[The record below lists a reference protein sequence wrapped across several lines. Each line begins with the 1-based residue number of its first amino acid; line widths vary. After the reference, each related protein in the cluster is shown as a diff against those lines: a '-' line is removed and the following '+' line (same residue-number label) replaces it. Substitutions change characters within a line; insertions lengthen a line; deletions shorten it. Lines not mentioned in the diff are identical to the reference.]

1 MSSQPKSSQPLP
13 SDADLRPNRTAE
25 EALALEEDAR
35 LRTDIRLLGRILGD
49 TVRDQEGADVFELVE
64 RIRQTSIRFHRDD
77 DKPARRE
84 LEIILD
90 GMSTSQT
97 VRIVRAFSYFSHLA
111 NIAEDQNNIRQM
123 RTRSSAGGSPAP
135 GTLALTLSHARAA
148 GFSAADLRKFFSEAL
163 VSPVLT
169 AHPTEVRRKSTIDRE
184 MEIAALLDRS
194 ERVQLTPEEI
204 AASDEQLRRAV
215 LTLWQTNLLRRT
227 KLTVLDEVANGL
239 SFYDYTFLHE
249 VPRMHCAL
257 EDRLNEGQTAAQGE
271 LASFLKMGSWIGGDR
286 DGNPF
291 VTADVMRGTLRVQSS
306 RVLRFYLEELHVL
319 GSELSLAAH
328 LADVSKDLRA
338 LAERS
343 PDPSPHRSGEPYRL
357 AVSGI
362 YARLTAT
369 ASKLDVETV
378 RPPVGEAAAYAS
390 AGEFKADLDILHRSL
405 VSNNSGVIARGR
417 LRFLRRAVD
426 CFGFHLASLDIRQN
440 SAVHE
445 RTVAELIDA
454 AMPGMSYLALNE
466 EARVALLINELRNA
480 RPLTSGFVKYSEET
494 VGELA
499 IFHAAAEAHARYGA
513 DVIPQCIISM
523 CKGMSD
529 MLEVALLLKE
539 AGLVHPSGRSAI
551 NIVPLF
557 ETIEDLQASSG
568 IMDRMLSIHD
578 YRKLVDSRG
587 SVQEVMLGYSDSNKD
602 GGFVTSGWELYKAE
616 IGLVEVF
623 ERHHVRLRLFHGRG
637 GSVGRG
643 GGPSYDAILAQP
655 GGAVNGQIRITEQ
668 GEIISSKYSNAE
680 VGRSNLEVLAAATLE
695 TSLLQPKHSAPR
707 ADYLKAMEQLS
718 ALAFKA
724 YRGLVYETDGFA
736 DYFWGSTVITEI
748 ATLNIGSR
756 PASRKKTREIEDLR
770 AIPWVFSWAQ
780 CRLMLPGWYG
790 FGSAVETWIVDN
802 PDKGMPFLR
811 ELYREWP
818 FFRTLL
824 SNMDMVLAKSSIAI
838 ASRYAELVPDAALR
852 EKIFGRI
859 RSEWHSSIENLLDI
873 MGQERLLQSNPPLE
887 RSIRNRFPYLDP
899 LNHVQ
904 VELLKEHRAQNP
916 DEQVL
921 RGIQITINGI
931 SAGLRN
937 SG

>member
-1 MSSQPKSSQPLP
+1 MSPQTMP
-13 SDADLRPNRTAE
+13 SDPEVRANRVEDA
-25 EALALEEDAR
+25 EDAR
-35 LRTDIRLLGRILGD
+35 LRNDIRLLGRILGD
-49 TVRDQEGADVFELVE
+49 TVRDQEGADVFDLVE

-84 LEIILD
+84 LELILD
-90 GMSTSQT
+90 SMSISQT
-97 VRIVRAFSYFSHLA
+97 LRIVRAFSYFSHLA

-123 RTRSSAGGSPAP
+123 RARSTAGGTPPP
-135 GTLALTLSHARAA
+135 GTLPLTLAHAQAA
-148 GFSAADLRKFFSEAL
+148 GFSAADLRKFFAKAL

-184 MEIAALLDRS
+184 MEIAALLDRR
-194 ERVQLTPEEI
+194 ERVQLTPDE
-204 AASDEQLRRAV
+204 AVASDEQLRRAV

-249 VPRMHCAL
+249 VPRLHCML
-257 EDRLNEGQTAAQGE
+257 EDRLNEGDSARGE

-291 VTADVMRGTLRVQSS
+291 VTADVMRGSLKLQSS
-306 RVLRFYLEELHVL
+306 RVLRFYLEELHAL
-319 GSELSLAAH
+319 GAELSLAAH

-343 PDPSPHRSGEPYRL
+343 PDTSPHRSGEPYRL
-357 AVSGI
+357 AVSGVF
-362 YARLTAT
+362 ARLTAT
-369 ASKLDVETV
+369 AARLEVETT
-378 RPPVGEAAAYAS
+378 RAAVGEAAPYANV
-390 AGEFKADLDILHRSL
+390 AEFKADLDTLYRSL
-405 VSNNSGVIARGR
+405 ISNNSGVIARGR
-417 LRFLRRAVD
+417 LRLLRRAVD

-466 EARVALLINELRNA
+466 EARVALLAAELRNA
-480 RPLTSGFVKYSEET
+480 RPLTSSFVKYSEET
-494 VGELA
+494 AGELA
-499 IFHAAAEAHARYGA
+499 VFHAAADAHARYGSA
-513 DVIPQCIISM
+513 AIPQCIISM

-529 MLEVALLLKE
+529 MLEVAVLLKE

-616 IGLVEVF
+616 IDLVEVF

-643 GGPSYDAILAQP
+643 GGPSYDAIIAQP

-680 VGRSNLEVLAAATLE
+680 VGRSNLEILAAATLE
-695 TSLLQPKHSAPR
+695 ASLLQPKQSAPR
-707 ADYLKAMEQLS
+707 AEYLKAMEELS

-724 YRGLVYETDGFA
+724 YRSLVYETEGFA
-736 DYFWGSTVITEI
+736 DYFWSSTVITEI

-790 FGSAVETWIVDN
+790 FASAVETWIAQH
-802 PDKGMPFLR
+802 PEQGMSFLQ

-818 FFRTLL
+818 FFRMLL

-838 ASRYAELVPDAALR
+838 ASRYAELVPDATLR
-852 EKIFGRI
+852 ENIFGRI
-859 RSEWHSSIENLLDI
+859 RREYHSCIELLLKI
-873 MGQERLLQSNPPLE
+873 MGQERLLQGNPLLE